1 MLSSCAIH
9 PRIYDTKL
17 DPVFW
22 NSLKTFEETPASV
35 IVKWTSEKPMLELAR
50 R

>member
-17 DPVFW
+17 DPVFLEFLENFRR
-22 NSLKTFEETPASV
+22 NSG
-35 IVKWTSEKPMLELAR
+35 ICDC
-50 R
+50 